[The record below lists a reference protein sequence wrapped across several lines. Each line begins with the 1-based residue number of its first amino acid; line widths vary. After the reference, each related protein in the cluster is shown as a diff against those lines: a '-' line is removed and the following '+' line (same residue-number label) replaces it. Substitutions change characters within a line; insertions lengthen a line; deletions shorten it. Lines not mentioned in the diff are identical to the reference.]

1 MTLTRNR
8 AGVGGI
14 DGVVRGELVP
24 IDSRPGAQDFVAF
37 YRAEYPGAVRLALAL
52 TQWRD
57 GSEDIVQESF
67 AKVQPRFALL
77 ERPGGYLRVTVVNEC
92 REAER
97 RRWREQRRLGRLWPA
112 APALPDEEWELLE
125 LLSSL
130 DYRPRAVLV
139 LRYWAGWSEAEIA
152 EALGCRPGTVKS
164 LASRALTR
172 LRKELE
178 VDR

>member
-1 MTLTRNR
+1 MPIE
-8 AGVGGI
+8 GGQAT
-14 DGVVRGELVP
+14 G
-24 IDSRPGAQDFVAF
+24 DFGAF

-52 TQWRD
+52 TQWQD

-67 AKVQPRFALL
+67 AKVQPRFANL
-77 ERPGGYLRVTVVNEC
+77 ERPGGYLRVTVVNQC

-97 RRWREQRRLGRLWPA
+97 RRRRERRRLGRITPA
-112 APALPDEEWELLE
+112 GNALPDDEWELLD

-152 EALGCRPGTVKS
+152 DALACRPGTVKS
-164 LASRALTR
+164 LAARALAK
-172 LRKELE
+172 LRTELE
-178 VDR
+178 VDGG